1 MPKRKQILDEQGDV
15 LVVDRKSDAN
25 ESDDTNDDVVE
36 VKEVSHTEAE
46 RKIRSRKIRSEK
58 QMEATRRLIEFN
70 KSPEQVAKRMAL
82 REEKLKKKQEEE
94 QSLKAQVERQQEK
107 LKEIEEKILPRI
119 DENKE
124 VIIVKP
130 KRVYKPRTKKK
141 IQKKSS
147 LEGLTGS
154 REGSTTRKT
163 IILNSDSDSDD
174 DNTPATT
181 DTEAID
187 SDATDFE
194 DRMTDKIKKKEA
206 KLKVIEEKLKK
217 QIPPNPVD
225 TLRQTMTGPK
235 EAVKEAKKNKYS
247 IF

>member
-25 ESDDTNDDVVE
+25 ESVGDTNDDVVE

-46 RKIRSRKIRSEK
+46 RKIRSRKIRSQK

-70 KSPEQVAKRMAL
+70 KSPEQVAKRLAL
-82 REEKLKKKQEEE
+82 KEEKLKKKQEEE
-94 QSLKAQVERQQEK
+94 QSLKAQVQKQQEK
-107 LKEIEEKILPRI
+107 LKEIEERILPKI

-130 KRVYKPRTKKK
+130 KRVYKPRSKKTVK
-141 IQKKSS
+141 QSTVNSKP
-147 LEGLTGS
+147 
-154 REGSTTRKT
+154 TTRKT

-181 DTEAID
+181 DTEAME

-194 DRMTDKIKKKEA
+194 DRMTDKIKKKEQ
-206 KLKVIEEKLKK
+206 KLKLIEEKLKK
-217 QIPPNPVD
+217 QIPASNPVD
-225 TLRQTMTGPK
+225 TLKQTKPTGQSAQ
-235 EAVKEAKKNKYS
+235 EVKKNKYS